1 MVANTLLRWGL
12 QSTSGRKL
20 RVAAGDATTG
30 ANAGDT
36 TGAAGTG
43 RKLHAAAPAPAV
55 TDFRTPSVG
64 SNTGAGRK
72 LQDASVGGTTAG
84 VSGRKLQD
92 ASVGGTTAGVSGRKL
107 QDASVGGTTAGV
119 SGRKLQ
125 DASVGGTTAGVSGR
139 KLHDASVG
147 GTTAGVS
154 GRKLQDAS
162 VGGTTAGVSGR
173 KLQDAS
179 VGGTTAGVSGR
190 KLQDAENVGG
200 EGVGRNIPNRR
211 LHQAD
216 LGAEGSTAASSTV
229 NGGLPIV
236 SPSSRTAMA
245 PTNMNTGRKLLDA
258 AVVGGEGVGF
268 NIPNRRLQ
276 QADLGAEGSTAASS
290 TSNGGLPMVSPSSQ
304 TAMAPSTNMN
314 SGRKLLDASVS
325 DSSTVPGAGFV
336 SGRNLLDAAVCDTSS
351 GACTAIG

>member
-1 MVANTLLRWGL
+1 MVADTLLRWGV

-84 VSGRKLQD
+84 
-92 ASVGGTTAGVSGRKL
+92 A
-107 QDASVGGTTAGV
+107 
-119 SGRKLQ
+119 
-125 DASVGGTTAGVSGR
+125 
-139 KLHDASVG
+139 
-147 GTTAGVS
+147 S

-276 QADLGAEGSTAASS
+276 QADLGADGSTAASS
-290 TSNGGLPMVSPSSQ
+290 TTNGGLPMVSPSSQ

-351 GACTAIG
+351 GACKRLHCEWPLVAGRWCDLTPALVWCRRCDRPQAAGRCRHGR